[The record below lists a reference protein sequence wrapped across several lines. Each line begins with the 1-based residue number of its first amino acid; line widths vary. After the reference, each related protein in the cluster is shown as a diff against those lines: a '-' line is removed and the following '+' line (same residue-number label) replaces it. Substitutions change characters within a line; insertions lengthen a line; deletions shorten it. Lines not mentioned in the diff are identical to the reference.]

1 MKKHLYR
8 FFIGVGLIAASGIF
22 KSCESGSSMQGGIL
36 EGTITIGPICPVET
50 IPPSSD
56 CLPTAETYKA
66 YPVGIWTLDG
76 SRRIA
81 LIVPALDG
89 SFSMELDPGQYLV
102 RLDKTSGVGG
112 SNLPRQIVISMQEK
126 TTISIDIDTGIR

>member
-1 MKKHLYR
+1 MKKHLNR
-8 FFIGVGLIAASGIF
+8 FFIVAGIVAAAVIF
-22 KSCESGSSMQGGIL
+22 SRCENTSSLKGGIL

-89 SFSMELDPGQYLV
+89 SFSMELNPGQYLI

-112 SNLPRQIVISMQEK
+112 SNLPRQIVISAQEK
-126 TTISIDIDTGIR
+126 TTVSIDIDTGIR

>member
-1 MKKHLYR
+1 MKKHLNR
-8 FFIGVGLIAASGIF
+8 FFIVACILAAAVIIIR
-22 KSCESGSSMQGGIL
+22 CENSSSMKGGIL

-81 LIVPALDG
+81 LIAPALDG
-89 SFSMELDPGQYLV
+89 SFSMGLDPGEYLI

-112 SNLPRQIVISMQEK
+112 SNLPKQIVISTQEK
-126 TTISIDIDTGIR
+126 TTVSIDIDTGIR